1 MTLIVTSE
9 YALNRIAAPA
19 LPVAPV
25 TYEALYQDQFSNT
38 LRLYFN
44 RIEALLNQLETKATT
59 ATLLVPYGVFHQDG
73 ATFLVGS
80 MTNNSTTPI
89 VVTSTSQFLAPGNL
103 LIGEEIVAYT
113 GLTPTTFTGIT
124 RGVYGTTNV
133 AHTGGVGVNV
143 TEVLGTPSPTSAI
156 ALPFTATDASY
167 GVRLDPVDTARITTT
182 TAGVY
187 NFTFSAQFL
196 NFTTVEDN
204 VTMWFR
210 KNGVDVPYSAGI
222 AQVNSK
228 HGAYAGSSIITWNL
242 VLDMNV
248 NDYVELVFSSD
259 SGNSVCATFPAG
271 TAPVHPVSPSLI
283 MSVTF
288 VSALPA

>member
-9 YALNRIAAPA
+9 YELNRIAAPA

-25 TYEALYQDQFSNT
+25 TYEAQYQDQYSNT

-44 RIEALLNQLETKATT
+44 RLEALLNQLQTKATT

-73 ATFLVGS
+73 ATTLAGS
-80 MTNNSTTPI
+80 MTNVSTTPI
-89 VVTSTSQFLAPGNL
+89 SVVSTAQFLAPGNL
-103 LIGEEIVAYT
+103 LIGDEIVSYT

-124 RGVYGTTNV
+124 RGIYGTTNV
-133 AHTGGVGVNV
+133 SHAIGVNV
-143 TEVLGTPSPTSAI
+143 TEVLGTASPTSSI

-167 GVRLDPVDTARITTT
+167 GVRLDPVNTARITTT

-196 NFTTVEDN
+196 NYTTTEDN
-204 VTMWFR
+204 VTIWFR
-210 KNGVDVPYSAGI
+210 KNGVDVPYSAGV

-228 HGAYAGSSIITWNL
+228 HGAFPGSAIVTWNL

-248 NDYVELVFSSD
+248 DDYIELVFSSD